1 MKFLD
6 KLKIRYA
13 RLQEGIYSVGAK
25 LIDGVIGCI
34 PYHASVKHSLVL
46 EKKNKY
52 SVTIASPRLNV
63 QLRSLDRIF
72 RVNLQ
77 LVKPWVE
84 YQGSRR
90 KQQDTNV
97 SLRWTFNEGWWIE
110 GQQTGRRTRPMPRL
124 VGALLCGALIWTY
137 PELLEI
143 VLTHSEK
150 TKRYVWAYI
159 ALGGVTL
166 ALVGLVGFY
175 MWLGFKSG
183 TSGLEYALKRFSKVF
198 GEKDRKEHS
207 IGPEETEEESSEEN
221 KARIDSRSE

>member
-6 KLKIRYA
+6 KLKIRCA

-25 LIDGVIGCI
+25 LVDGVIGCI
-34 PYHASVKHSLVL
+34 PYHASVKHSLFL

-52 SVTIASPRLNV
+52 RVTIASPRLNF

-72 RVNLQ
+72 GVNLQ

-90 KQQDTNV
+90 EQQDSNV
-97 SLRWTFNEGWWIE
+97 SLRWTPNEGWWIE

-143 VLTHSEK
+143 VLTHAEK
-150 TKRYVWAYI
+150 TKRYVWAYT

-183 TSGLEYALKRFSKVF
+183 PSGLEYALKRFSKVF
-198 GEKDRKEHS
+198 GDKDRKEHS
-207 IGPEETEEESSEEN
+207 IGPEETEEESSEE
-221 KARIDSRSE
+221 KKTRIDSRSE